1 MSANRNGHNAQASTT
16 PLKIEHT
23 LSDQE
28 RVAQYGLAQ
37 AAMSQEWGS
46 NSRWKDVERPYTAE
60 DVLRLRGSIHIE
72 HTLARMGAERLW
84 DLLHTDPYINAL
96 GAMTG
101 NQAVQQVQAGLKAIY
116 VSGWQVAAD
125 ANNAGTMYPDQSL
138 YPADSVPNLCRRI
151 NNALH
156 RADQLHHA
164 EGKVAPGQTWFAPL
178 IADAEAGFGGTL
190 NAFELMKGMIEAGAA
205 CVHFEDQ
212 LSSAKKCGHLGGKV
226 LVSTTEAIQKLVA
239 ARLAADVMGVPTLI
253 MARTDADSAH
263 LLTSDIDARDREFS
277 TGERTSEGFFRIRGG
292 IESAVARGLAYAP
305 YADLIWCETSHP
317 DLEEARRFAEAI
329 HEQFPGK
336 MLAYNCSPSFNWR
349 KNLDEATIAR
359 FQPELARMGYKFQFV
374 TLAGFHALNLSM
386 FELARG
392 YKLTG
397 MTAYSRLQGKEFS
410 RETQFGYEAAK
421 HQRFVGTGYFDQVQQ
436 VISGGRASTTA
447 LAGSTEAAQFAD
459 KKPLL
464 PPLGPPDAARQ
475 PILGDCPQ
483 ARVSVDLGSEEML
496 LPSGD

>member
-1 MSANRNGHNAQASTT
+1 MSVNGNEYRARQSQYQ
-16 PLKIEHT
+16 IEPKW
-23 LSDQE
+23 SPEE
-28 RVAQYGLAQ
+28 RMAQYALAQ
-37 AAMSQEWGS
+37 DCLTYDWKT
-46 NSRWKDVERPYTAE
+46 NPRWEGMLRPYAAA

-84 DLLHTDPYINAL
+84 ELLQSEPYVNAL
-96 GAMTG
+96 GAMSG
-101 NQAVQQVQAGLKAIY
+101 NQAVQQVQGGLKAIY

-151 NNALH
+151 NNALQ
-156 RADQLHHA
+156 RADQVHHV

-178 IADAEAGFGGTL
+178 VADAEAGFGGTL

-226 LVSTTEAIQKLVA
+226 LVSTSEAIQKLVA

-253 MARTDADSAH
+253 MARTDADSAN
-263 LLTSDIDARDREFS
+263 LLTSDIDPRDRAFC
-277 TGERTSEGFFRIRGG
+277 TGERTSEGFFRIHGG
-292 IESAVARGLAYAP
+292 IESAIARGLAYAP

-317 DLEEARRFAEAI
+317 DIEEARRFADAI
-329 HEQFPGK
+329 HSQFPDK

-359 FQPELARMGYKFQFV
+359 FQPELAGMGYKFQFV

-397 MTAYSRLQGKEFS
+397 MSAYSRLQQKEFS
-410 RETQFGYEAAK
+410 RENQYGYEAVK

-436 VISGGRASTTA
+436 VISGGLASTTA
-447 LAGSTEAAQFAD
+447 LTGSTEAEQFAEREFQEH
-459 KKPLL
+459 PEH
-464 PPLGPPDAARQ
+464 GPDAACR
-475 PILGDCPQ
+475 PILGDCPHVPQ
-483 ARVSVDLGSEEML
+483 VNIDLGSDDML